1 MKKKTILFF
10 PVEIGL
16 AHFTR
21 SLAIAQALKK
31 RGHTVIISTPKR
43 KEAIIKKTDLDYVL
57 SNNYF
62 EKDDLTLI
70 HKFNDTNFDLP
81 FVKEEEEIIKKFHPD
96 VAVVDFRITTL
107 PACIKYNI
115 PTIWLTNSSGLP
127 YSIELPDFNGYGLF
141 KRPLKSLT
149 NFAVNFMKRVALGKL
164 VQLTATIGRDTTVNE
179 IRNFLKYI
187 LPEDENYFKVI
198 DNKAHQLNYVGP
210 IEWPFFDSFTPD
222 WLRQLKPDGKTVYVT
237 FGGTGFDKRK
247 LIEIC
252 STLVKSG
259 FRVIVSCGTIADPLD
274 FPKSNNLFVG
284 KYLSGKLACEKA
296 DIVVCHGGYGTLC
309 QAIQAGKPV
318 VAIPFNPDQ
327 LLHVLRFQELGL
339 AKLAVDIKLDIMTGI
354 LKFNWDGFQKAGSA
368 TSVEHVVKTTEV
380 VLGQKKQYKEAMERY
395 SDWFKDKNGAE
406 KAARLI
412 EKL

>member
-21 SLAIAQALKK
+21 SVAIAQALKK
-31 RGHTVIISTPKR
+31 RGHKVIISTPKR
-43 KEAIIKKTDLDYVL
+43 KEELVKKTHMEYILC
-57 SNNYF
+57 NNYF
-62 EKDDLTLI
+62 DKDDLTLI
-70 HKFNDTNFDLP
+70 RKFNDINFDLP

-96 VAVVDFRITTL
+96 VAVVDFRITAL

-115 PTIWLTNSSGLP
+115 PTVWLCNSSGLP
-127 YSIELPDFNGYGLF
+127 YSIELPDFNGYKYF
-141 KRPLKSLT
+141 NKPLKVLI
-149 NFAVNFMKRVALGKL
+149 NFAINFMKRVALGKL
-164 VQLTATIGRDTTVNE
+164 TQLTASLGRDTTVNE
-179 IRNFLKYI
+179 IRDFLKYF
-187 LPEDENYFKVI
+187 LPENEHYLKVI
-198 DNKAHQLNYVGP
+198 DNNAHQLNYVGP
-210 IEWPFFDSFTPD
+210 IEWSFFDSLTPD
-222 WLRQLKPDGKTVYVT
+222 WLRQIKPNGKTVYVT
-237 FGGTGFDKRK
+237 FGGTGFDKKK

-252 STLVKSG
+252 SLLVKSG

-274 FPKSNNLFVG
+274 FPKSKNLLIE
-284 KYLSGKLACEKA
+284 KYLSGKLACQKA

-339 AKLAVDIKLDIMTGI
+339 AKLAVDIKLGIMTGI
-354 LKFNWDGFQKAGSA
+354 LKFDWDGFQKAGSM
-368 TSVEHVVKTTEV
+368 TSVEHIVKTTEL
-380 VLGQKKQYKEAMERY
+380 VLAQKEKYNEANLRY
-395 SDWFKDKNGAE
+395 GSWFKEKNGAE
-406 KAARLI
+406 EAARLI